1 MPSNINPNNINGAY
15 PVAGQDN
22 DSQGFRDNFTNTRT
36 NFSAAAAE
44 ITDLQNK
51 AILSAPLIGTVS
63 PPSPW
68 LNNLNGSV
76 LSNGILR
83 QMRDTVVGPTTV
95 SDGGTATVDFS
106 AGSYQKIVPQGNC
119 ALNFI
124 NIPAAGQLAR
134 IRIQITIAAPFNI
147 TTNVVTLPASVTL
160 GTSNIQGLVGSNLTF
175 NQTGVYEYEFEFSTG
190 PNNPGATIIDL
201 NRNRDPIF
209 LPSAELFAANGNAN
223 LSVTTTL
230 ITSNSSLAGN
240 IAAGAEGQIKIL
252 VYGNTSSAGNTVFTV
267 TNPGWS
273 GSATGT
279 ATLTTEGSACTL
291 QYINGRWYAVGNN
304 GVAFS

>member
-1 MPSNINPNNINGAY
+1 MASNINPNNIDGAY

-36 NFSAAAAE
+36 NFASAAAE

-83 QMRDTVVGPTTV
+83 QTRDTVVGPTTI
-95 SDGGTATVDFS
+95 SAAATATIDFS

-119 ALNFI
+119 TLNFT
-124 NIPAAGQLAR
+124 NIPAPGQLAR
-134 IRIQITIAAPFNI
+134 IRLQITIAAPFNI
-147 TTNVVTLPASVTL
+147 ATNVVTLPATVTL
-160 GTSNIQGLVGSNLTF
+160 GTSNIQGLVGTNLTF
-175 NQTGVYEYEFEFSTG
+175 NQTGVFEYEFEFSAG
-190 PNNPGATIIDL
+190 PSGAATIIDL
-201 NRNRDPIF
+201 NRNHDPMF
-209 LPSAELFAANGNAN
+209 LPSVELFAANGNAN

-230 ITSNSSLAGN
+230 ITNNVSLAGN
-240 IAAGAEGQIKIL
+240 IAAGSEGQIKIL
-252 VYGNTSSAGNTVFTV
+252 VYGNTSSAGNTAFTV

-273 GSATGT
+273 GGATGT
-279 ATLTTEGSACTL
+279 ATLTSVGSACTL

-304 GVAFS
+304 GVAFT

>member
-1 MPSNINPNNINGAY
+1 MASNINPNNIDGAY

-36 NFSAAAAE
+36 NFAAAAAE

-51 AILSAPLIGTVS
+51 AILSAPLIGAVS

-68 LNNLNGSV
+68 LNNLNGSI

-83 QMRDTVVGPTTV
+83 QMRDTVVGPTTI
-95 SDGGTATVDFS
+95 SAGATATIDFS

-119 ALNFI
+119 TLNFT

-134 IRIQITIAAPFNI
+134 IRLQITIASPFNI
-147 TTNVVTLPASVTL
+147 ASNVVTLPATVTL
-160 GTSNIQGLVGSNLTF
+160 GTSNTQGLVGSNLTF
-175 NQTGVYEYEFEFSTG
+175 NQTGVFEYEFEFSAG
-190 PNNPGATIIDL
+190 SSGAASIIDL
-201 NRNRDPIF
+201 NRNRDPMF
-209 LPSAELFAANGNAN
+209 LPSVELFAANGNAN

-230 ITSNSSLAGN
+230 VTSSSSLAGN
-240 IAAGAEGQIKIL
+240 VAAGSEGQIKMLI
-252 VYGNTSSAGNTVFTV
+252 YGNTTTTGSTVFTV

-273 GSATGT
+273 SSSSGT
-279 ATLTTEGSACTL
+279 ITLTAVGSGCTL
-291 QYINGRWYAVGNN
+291 QYINGKWYAVGNN
-304 GVAFS
+304 GVAFA

>member
-1 MPSNINPNNINGAY
+1 MASNINPNNINGAY

-83 QMRDTVVGPTTV
+83 QMRDTVVGPTTI
-95 SDGGTATVDFS
+95 SASATATIDFS
-106 AGSYQKIVPQGNC
+106 AGSYQKIVPQGDC
-119 ALNFI
+119 TLNFT

-134 IRIQITIAAPFNI
+134 IRVQITIASPFNI
-147 TTNVVTLPASVTL
+147 ATNVVTLPATVTL

-175 NQTGVYEYEFEFSTG
+175 NQTGVYEYEFEFSAG
-190 PNNPGATIIDL
+190 SSGAATIIDL
-201 NRNRDPIF
+201 NRNHDPMY
-209 LPSAELFAANGNAN
+209 LPSVELFAANGNVS
-223 LSVTTTL
+223 LDVTTTL
-230 ITSNSSLAGN
+230 ISSSSNLVGN
-240 IAAGAEGQIKIL
+240 IAAGSEGQIKIL
-252 VYGNTSSAGNTVFTV
+252 AYGNTSTGNTVITV
-267 TNPGWS
+267 TNAAWGGS
-273 GSATGT
+273 GL
-279 ATLTTEGSACTL
+279 ATLTTSGSACTL
-291 QYINGRWYAVGNN
+291 QYINSQWFATGNN
-304 GVAFS
+304 GVAFT